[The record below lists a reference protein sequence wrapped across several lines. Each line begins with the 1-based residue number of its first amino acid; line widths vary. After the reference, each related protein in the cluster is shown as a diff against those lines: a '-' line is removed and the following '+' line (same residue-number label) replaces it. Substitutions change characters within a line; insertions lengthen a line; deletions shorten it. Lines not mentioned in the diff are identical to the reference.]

1 MAAVETTATPT
12 AAWRERVDS
21 HLERLGTHVAQL
33 DTRLEWLGT
42 HVAQLE
48 ARLERL
54 EVRLEQLVTHVAQLD
69 TRLVRVEAT
78 LPHLATKAD
87 VANVINALTWRLAA
101 IVIAGLAALAAFL
114 KLTGG

>member
-1 MAAVETTATPT
+1 MTAVETPAAAT
-12 AAWRERVDS
+12 AAWRERVDDD

-33 DTRLEWLGT
+33 GT
-42 HVAQLE
+42 
-48 ARLERL
+48 
-54 EVRLEQLVTHVAQLD
+54 RLEQLSTHVAQLD
-69 TRLVRVEAT
+69 THLVRVEAT

-87 VANVINALTWRLAA
+87 VANAINALTWRLAA

>member
-1 MAAVETTATPT
+1 MTAVETPAAPT

-21 HLERLGTHVAQL
+21 HLERLSTH
-33 DTRLEWLGT
+33 
-42 HVAQLE
+42 
-48 ARLERL
+48 LERL
-54 EVRLEQLVTHVAQLD
+54 STHLERLGTHVAQLD

-87 VANVINALTWRLAA
+87 VANAINALTWRLAA

>member
-12 AAWRERVDS
+12 AAWRERVDN
-21 HLERLGTHVAQL
+21 HLER
-33 DTRLEWLGT
+33 
-42 HVAQLE
+42 LE

-54 EVRLEQLVTHVAQLD
+54 EVRLERLVTHVAQLD
-69 TRLVRVEAT
+69 TRLVRVETT

-87 VANVINALTWRLAA
+87 VSNAINALTWRMAA

>member
-12 AAWRERVDS
+12 AAWRERVDN
-21 HLERLGTHVAQL
+21 HLER
-33 DTRLEWLGT
+33 
-42 HVAQLE
+42 LE

-54 EVRLEQLVTHVAQLD
+54 VTHVAKLD
-69 TRLVRVEAT
+69 TRLVRVETT

-87 VANVINALTWRLAA
+87 VSNAINALTWRMAA
-101 IVIAGLAALAAFL
+101 IVTAGLAALAAFL

>member
-1 MAAVETTATPT
+1 MTAVETPAAPT

-21 HLERLGTHVAQL
+21 HLERLSTHLERLGTHVAQL
-33 DTRLEWLGT
+33 DTRLE
-42 HVAQLE
+42 
-48 ARLERL
+48 RLS
-54 EVRLEQLVTHVAQLD
+54 THVAQLD

-87 VANVINALTWRLAA
+87 VANAINALTWRLAA